1 MAIMRTANPALSA
14 KAFEGYRISDLE
26 ERMTIQGTVNKTAI
40 LLLLVFISASYTWG
54 KFSVDNPAAIQPW
67 IMAGLIVGLI
77 LALITVFKK
86 TAAPITTPL
95 YALAEGLVLGGVS
108 AFFDKMFPGIVIQ
121 AIALTFGTLFAL
133 LVAYRSG
140 LIKAT
145 ENFKLGVAA
154 ATGAVFLVYIIDF
167 VMSFFG
173 SGMTFLHG
181 NGLLGI
187 GISGVIVVVAALN
200 LVLDFDFIE
209 NAAENGAPRYME
221 WYGAFGLIVT
231 LVWLYLEIL
240 RLLSKLR
247 SSN

>member
-121 AIALTFGTLFAL
+121 AVALTFGTLFAL